1 MPVPPLQRGI
11 ESIVAELLR
20 VHVLEAVLARPE
32 VRRGLSPEAVERIRR
47 DILDRLKASEEQGRD
62 HRGEVNFWY
71 AFAAAT
77 TLIFGAAYTLWMY
90 KRVIF
95 GAVTN
100 HHVSELTDLNAREVL
115 IMTILAVCVLG
126 MGLYPLPFSDILHAS
141 VNDLLVHVAHSKLPL

>member
-62 HRGEVNFWY
+62 HRGEVEEVLD
-71 AFAAAT
+71 AA
-77 TLIFGAAYTLWMY
+77 LGAAGPA
-90 KRVIF
+90 
-95 GAVTN
+95 GAMIKSLLKAGWD
-100 HHVSELTDLNAREVL
+100 HLSPSDRE
-115 IMTILAVCVLG
+115 AG
-126 MGLYPLPFSDILHAS
+126 
-141 VNDLLVHVAHSKLPL
+141 